1 MGSIAGVATVVEV
14 TRQEWEEGN
23 RRFEAA
29 VQEPGLR
36 QRLLG
41 QLEIV
46 TDELRRRVGQ
56 TFTLEQ
62 LAGIYADA
70 DRWVHETAG
79 ERAAFPGWTRH
90 LSEVQAAA
98 FYLYQRGAVDY
109 AP

>member
-1 MGSIAGVATVVEV
+1 VGSIARVATVVDV

-29 VQEPGLR
+29 VQEPSLR

-41 QLEIV
+41 QLDVV

-56 TFTLEQ
+56 TYTLEQ
-62 LAGIYADA
+62 LAGVYADA
-70 DRWVHETAG
+70 DRWVYETAG
-79 ERAAFPGWTRH
+79 ERAAFPGWMRH

-98 FYLYQRGAVDY
+98 FFLYQRGAVDY
-109 AP
+109 GP